1 MEETLRVC
9 RSITIMIVCGVV
21 FIVGMSMDLSL
32 KHVRDELQSA
42 AAGLTLAHS
51 WHSPFQR

>member
-1 MEETLRVC
+1 MEQTLRIF
-9 RSITIMIVCGVV
+9 RSITIMIACGVV

-42 AAGLTLAHS
+42 TAGLTFAHS
-51 WHSPFQR
+51 WQSPLRR